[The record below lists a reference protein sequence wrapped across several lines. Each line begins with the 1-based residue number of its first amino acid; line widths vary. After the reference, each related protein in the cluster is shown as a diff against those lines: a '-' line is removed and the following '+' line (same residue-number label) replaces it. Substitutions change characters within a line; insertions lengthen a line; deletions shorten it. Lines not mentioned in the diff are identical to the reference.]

1 MAFEDHDDAIDDLT
15 EAAQAALFD
24 EAMAREARHE
34 TGAPEPP
41 PVTEASDG
49 AA

>member
-24 EAMAREARHE
+24 EAMEREARHE
-34 TGAPEPP
+34 ARAEPAPDPDPEP
-41 PVTEASDG
+41 EAR
-49 AA
+49 